1 MKRRIGMAVA
11 ALTSVTGVVLLTAG
25 IAASAGKGTSQKAGA
40 ERPSNNGTVKI
51 HDGADEPSPVTR
63 NEPHVCHFHI
73 DFHGFDPHQDLS
85 FEVLSWQPTGDGS
98 TVLTGTITAD
108 SAGNGRAPE
117 QGAYYSLRE
126 NGHYRLVVDTGNG
139 TPTQDK
145 HKMFWVDCPS
155 TDSPDNGGGT
165 LDTPT
170 PSTSPAGVV
179 LSSPDSP
186 TSPSSSGSTGSA
198 GSVGSAGRPG
208 TLDSQSSPSAR
219 AAATTTPSAGPNVGP
234 DAAAGLVPPQPEA
247 RRLSDTGVSAVRP
260 ITTVGAAMLVVG
272 LVLTFLSRRRPPAPR
287 RGR

>member
-1 MKRRIGMAVA
+1 MAVA

-63 NEPHVCHFHI
+63 NEPHVCGFHI
-73 DFHGFDPHQDLS
+73 DAHGFDSRQDLT
-85 FEVLSWQPTGDGS
+85 FEVLSWQPTGDRS

-108 SAGNGRAPE
+108 PAGNGRAPE
-117 QGAYYSLRE
+117 QGAYSLP

-145 HKMFWVDCPS
+145 HKMFWVDCPP

-186 TSPSSSGSTGSA
+186 TSPSFSGSTGSA
-198 GSVGSAGRPG
+198 GSVGSVGRPG
-208 TLDSQSSPSAR
+208 TPDSQSLPGAR
-219 AAATTTPSAGPNVGP
+219 AAATTTTPSAGPNVGP
-234 DAAAGLVPPQPEA
+234 DAAAGLVPPQPQA
-247 RRLSDTGVSAVRP
+247 RRLSDTGVAAVRP
-260 ITTVGAAMLVVG
+260 ITTAGAAMLVLG
-272 LVLTFLSRRRPPAPR
+272 LVLTFLSRRRPLAPR